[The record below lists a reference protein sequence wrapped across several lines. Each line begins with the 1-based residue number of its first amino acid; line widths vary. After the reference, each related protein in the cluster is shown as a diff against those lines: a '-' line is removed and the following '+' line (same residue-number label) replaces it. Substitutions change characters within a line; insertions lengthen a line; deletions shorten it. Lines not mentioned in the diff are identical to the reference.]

1 VAPESDSRPAVVLD
15 ASPLFQAVP
24 QAPAIVE
31 ALPSWL
37 S

>member
-1 VAPESDSRPAVVLD
+1 VVLD
-15 ASPLFQAVP
+15 ASPLFAAVP
-24 QAPAIVE
+24 QAPVAE

>member
-1 VAPESDSRPAVVLD
+1 VLD
-15 ASPLFQAVP
+15 ASPLFSAVP
-24 QAPAIVE
+24 QAPVAE